1 MWARQTVT
9 IGARIK
15 QLRGHLGLNQ
25 AQMAEKFGT
34 EYRTYQAYERDER
47 KPNSSFL
54 EALISCYFSVDWLLT
69 GTGSMIRDNQAVN
82 PPLVF
87 SEELLQA
94 VIIRVEQV
102 FNDAGKVT
110 SPEKKAQVI
119 VTLYALLAEQAES
132 GEPVKVPDP
141 GTILR
146 LVRLAG

>member
-1 MWARQTVT
+1 MSVGDRLEKIRANKGISQ
-9 IGARIK
+9 K
-15 QLRGHLGLNQ
+15 DF
-25 AQMAEKFGT
+25 AEFLDIPLS
-34 EYRTYQAYERDER
+34 TYTNYSRNITSPKIDILY
-47 KPNSSFL
+47 KLLDDNYD
-54 EALISCYFSVDWLLT
+54 IHWLLT